1 MTVKFNWSKIYDV
14 DIDMGDEQNRIV
26 KHLTPNQLFDI
37 KNYVRICEIAEFIME
52 NYNVDEPTA
61 IVLGEEVRD
70 LMFDDEIP
78 LGVSINEAVELAKK
92 YGRDE
97 SGSFVNGVLA
107 KFGK

>member
-78 LGVSINEAVELAKK
+78 EDEAIYEVMDKHGYLEESE
-92 YGRDE
+92 DE
-97 SGSFVNGVLA
+97 
-107 KFGK
+107 